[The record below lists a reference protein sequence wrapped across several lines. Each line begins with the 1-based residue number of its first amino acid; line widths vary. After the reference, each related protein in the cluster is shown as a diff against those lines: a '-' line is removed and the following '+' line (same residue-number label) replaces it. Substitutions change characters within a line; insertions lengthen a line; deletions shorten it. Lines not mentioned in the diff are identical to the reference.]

1 MPAGVRDAEP
11 RAWAPSV
18 HQRASCLQC
27 LGQEAAVRLLMPQ
40 AATLPPA
47 APSQGLYCT
56 VQMLAGEGVTGG
68 DRYLAT
74 PGQILLSFLA
84 SAGKMAAYIQPGRQT
99 FCGGPE
105 ADCLSQGQERLNG
118 ITPGCLSL
126 CDLHHV
132 GETPLPGR
140 RCPAHPRG
148 SREPW
153 ARSRPCPALLSPGG
167 LALSVGQPE
176 PPCSRGFFTS
186 DLPGGLR
193 ALIRNHY

>member
-11 RAWAPSV
+11 RAGAPSV

-132 GETPLPGR
+132 GETPP
-140 RCPAHPRG
+140 PAGGAQHIPEAAG
-148 SREPW
+148 
-153 ARSRPCPALLSPGG
+153 SPGLAAVPAQPSSLRVG
-167 LALSVGQPE
+167 LPFLWGSPNLHALG
-176 PPCSRGFFTS
+176 GFSPVIFQA
-186 DLPGGLR
+186 GF
-193 ALIRNHY
+193 AH